1 MTFLS
6 HANQEADS
14 ITRTNIAVSLL
25 KDLYRLVKDVLIPSE
40 WFFGDDKNALIN
52 NIKAQ

>member
-6 HANQEADS
+6 HANQDADS
-14 ITRTNIAVSLL
+14 ITRTNIAVPLL